1 VLFSNALARLV
12 FTGLAALALSAGAS
26 PSHAE
31 GGVGQGEDVFKQS
44 CRACHTVAQG
54 DRDKAGPNLF
64 GVFGATAGQRAF
76 SFKRHSP
83 TLKQS
88 GVVWNDETL
97 DQFLENPKAF
107 IPGNRMPF
115 LGLAKKRDRENVI
128 AYLKSV
134 TQ

>member
-1 VLFSNALARLV
+1 M
-12 FTGLAALALSAGAS
+12 AGSTAG
-26 PSHAE
+26 HAD
-31 GGVGQGEDVFKQS
+31 GSVGQGEDIFKQA

-54 DRDKAGPNLF
+54 DRNKAGPNLH
-64 GVFGATAGQRAF
+64 GLFGATAGQREF
-76 SFKRHSP
+76 RFKRHSP
-83 TLKQS
+83 ALKQS

-97 DQFLENPKAF
+97 DRFLENPKAF

-115 LGLAKKRDRENVI
+115 IGLARERDRRDVI